1 MNEFDTAYL
10 LCWHSKFTML
20 EEVTDQRVPT
30 LVIIL
35 FLTYLIQKGD
45 SAPIKGH
52 QDAV

>member
-1 MNEFDTAYL
+1 MFIHINKL
-10 LCWHSKFTML
+10 GISKFTML